1 MTVHLAAAGGGS
13 AGFGGFHGGG
23 GGGGKGFALYIL
35 LQLLFRIALFG
46 HGLGAAVLVGAIL
59 LWLLLTRVVPGWRA
73 ARAESGP
80 AARRS
85 TARRE
90 RRVELAAAE
99 AADDEEAFAPERVRS
114 EAAALFNRVQGAWDA
129 GDRLRLGQLVA
140 PRLLR
145 EWERRLDDF
154 ERRGWRNRVQVI
166 GTPAVQYVSLTRN
179 GDDRVV
185 VRVEAKLRDFVEDRY
200 GNRLKRAGRL
210 SESVRVREF
219 WTLVKREGR
228 WMLGSVEQ
236 GGEGSHALTDK
247 LVPTPWAD
255 EQAVRDEAFVEG
267 AVADAAPSVA
277 EVASVDYAGDA
288 RGRALD
294 LSVADGRFAPEMLE
308 IAARRTAAAWAQAV
322 DGDDSGLRAI
332 ARDDAIQALLH
343 PSDRTRLVIRGP
355 RVEQIRIVGL
365 DPSADPPTLTLDVTL
380 AGRRYL
386 EDRDT
391 TQVLAGSKSRETSF
405 TEHWTLA
412 LDGDDAGPWR
422 LAAVGAP
429 LARA

>member
-1 MTVHLAAAGGGS
+1 MNLHLAAAGGGS
-13 AGFGGFHGGG
+13 AGFHGGG
-23 GGGGKGFALYIL
+23 GGGGKGFVLYIL
-35 LQLLFRIALFG
+35 LQLLIRIAIFG
-46 HGLGAAVLVGAIL
+46 HGLGAALLVGVIL
-59 LWLLLTRVVPGWRA
+59 LWLLFTRVVPSWVS
-73 ARAESGP
+73 ARNESGA
-80 AARRS
+80 AARRR

-99 AADDEEAFAPERVRS
+99 AADDDEAFAPERVRS
-114 EAAALFNRVQGAWDA
+114 EAATLFDRVQVAWDA
-129 GDRLRLGQLVA
+129 GDRARLRQLVA
-140 PRLLR
+140 PRLLN

-166 GTPAVQYVSLTRN
+166 GSPTVQYVSLTRS
-179 GDDRVV
+179 GADRVV
-185 VRVEAKLRDFVEDRY
+185 VRIEAKLRDFVEDRY

-219 WTLVKREGR
+219 WTLAKREGR
-228 WMLGSVEQ
+228 WVLESIEQ
-236 GGEGSHALTDK
+236 GGEGAHALTEK

-255 EQAVRDEAFVEG
+255 DQALRDEAFVEA
-267 AVADAAPSVA
+267 AVADAAPNVA

-288 RGRALD
+288 RGQALD
-294 LSVADGRFAPEMLE
+294 LSLADGRFAPDVLE
-308 IAARRTAAAWAQAV
+308 IAARRAAAAWARAV
-322 DGDDSGLRAI
+322 DGDDRDLRVI
-332 ARDDAIQALLH
+332 ARDDAIRALLH
-343 PSDRTRLVIRGP
+343 PSDGTRLVVRGP
-355 RVEQIRIVGL
+355 RVERIRIVGL
-365 DPSADPPTLTLDVTL
+365 DPIADPPTLTLDVDL

-412 LDGDDAGPWR
+412 LDGDDAQPWR

-429 LARA
+429 LAHA